1 MGRNFFAL
9 LVGIDDYPANVS
21 NLQGCVNDVNHLN
34 DYLKEHVALN
44 RCIET
49 LTNSEATREN
59 VIRLFRQHLGKAGE
73 NDVALFHYSGHGSR
87 ELTAPE
93 FGRYSSYR
101 KGETLVCYD
110 SRSSG
115 GHDLADKE
123 LAVLLWEV
131 AKKNPHLVV
140 SLDCCHSGS
149 GTRWEPD
156 DSNIAAVRE
165 IPGRFEDNREETPR
179 PLESYLEGFYKNMDS
194 IHIPQSRHVL
204 MAACDRHQRAYE
216 SKDHR
221 GFFSAALVEVLTK
234 SDPDISYA
242 DLFVRIRAAILKQV
256 DNQTPQFE
264 TFSHFMP
271 YTKFL
276 DGRPLEKRARYHVYF
291 EKGDWRMDSG
301 ALHGLATEA
310 EKVIEVALYPES
322 TGDRAA
328 DKTAGFAK
336 VSDLGAQK
344 STLRLDFETSR
355 EARYYAEIISL
366 PVPPLPVLLEGDD
379 QGKTLV
385 KNSLPQG
392 ANFVF
397 TDEPGIAKYAL
408 SVQKGRF
415 LLSQENTGLLIQGAE
430 GEPGVCCKY
439 MFSILE
445 RVIRW
450 ERSLVLQN
458 HKTALNPGEL
468 DFKFFQVLENGTE
481 RECQGDPIILDFVN
495 TGDGWKEI
503 RSRLRVRNR
512 APQKLYVTLVYFS
525 EKFGI
530 YILRNEPLLQGNDEI
545 TLWGEGEKAH
555 IKLPDGIDENVDTF
569 KLLVSTEP
577 VDDFLLMQPE
587 LELGKILSNQE
598 LMEMEEETQREKMR
612 KIAND
617 WFTKTLTVKTVR
629 QLNQPGDKGEMRQSR
644 SKCYIFGQAR
654 RPAPTRTCRGDS
666 LWSPGSMKFDFNAV
680 PGDKGGDDHGEN

>member
-1 MGRNFFAL
+1 MGRNLFAL
-9 LVGIDDYPANVS
+9 LVGIDNYPPNVS

-44 RCIET
+44 QCIET
-49 LTNSEATREN
+49 LTNSDATREN
-59 VIRLFRQHLGKAGE
+59 IIRLFRQHLGKAGE
-73 NDVALFHYSGHGSR
+73 NDVVLFHYSGHGSR
-87 ELTAPE
+87 ELTAPG
-93 FGRYSSYR
+93 FGRYSSFR

-110 SRSSG
+110 SRSRG
-115 GHDLADKE
+115 GYDLADKE

-149 GTRWEPD
+149 GTRREPGNL
-156 DSNIAAVRE
+156 NIAAVRE
-165 IPGRFEDNREETPR
+165 IPGRFEDNQEEPPR

-194 IHIPQSRHVL
+194 IRIPQSRHVL
-204 MAACDRHQRAYE
+204 MAACDRQQRAYE
-216 SKDHR
+216 TKDHR
-221 GFFSAALVEVLTK
+221 GFFSAALLEVLTK
-234 SDPDISYA
+234 SGPDISYA
-242 DLFVRIRAAILKQV
+242 DLFIRIRAAILKQV

-276 DGRPLEKRARYHVYF
+276 DGQPLEKRARYHVYF
-291 EKGDWRMDSG
+291 DKDGWRMDGG

-322 TGDRAA
+322 TRDPAA
-328 DKTAGFAK
+328 NKIAGFAQ
-336 VSDLGAQK
+336 VSDLGVQK
-344 STLRLDFETSR
+344 STLRLDFESSQA
-355 EARYYAEIISL
+355 EHYYAEIISL

-379 QGKTLV
+379 RSKTLV
-385 KNSLPQG
+385 KNSLPQR

-397 TDEPGIAKYAL
+397 TDEPGIAQYVL

-415 LLSQENTGLLIQGAE
+415 LLSRENTGLLIQGAE
-430 GEPGVCCKY
+430 GDPGICCKY

-445 RVIRW
+445 RIIRW

-458 HKTALNPGEL
+458 HKTALNPGEV

-503 RSRLRVRNR
+503 RFRLRVRNR

-530 YILRNEPLLQGNDEI
+530 YILRTEPLLQGSDDI
-545 TLWGEGEKAH
+545 TLWGDGEKDY
-555 IKLPDGIDENVDTF
+555 IQLPEGIDECVDTF

-587 LELGKILSNQE
+587 LELGKILASQDLVDIGE
-598 LMEMEEETQREKMR
+598 HVREEFR
-612 KIAND
+612 KITND

-629 QLNQPGDKGEMRQSR
+629 QLNQPGDKTGMCQNR
-644 SKCYIFGQAR
+644 SKCNILGQAR

-666 LWSPGSMKFDFNAV
+666 PWSPGSRKFDFDAAL
-680 PGDKGGDDHGEN
+680 GDK

>member
-9 LVGIDDYPANVS
+9 LVGIDNYPANVS

-34 DYLKEHVALN
+34 DYLKEHVALKQ
-44 RCIET
+44 CIES
-49 LTNSEATREN
+49 LTNSDATREN
-59 VIRLFRQHLGKAGE
+59 IIRLFRQHLGKAGE

-110 SRSSG
+110 SRSRG
-115 GHDLADKE
+115 GYDLADKE

-131 AKKNPHLVV
+131 AKKSPHLVV

-156 DSNIAAVRE
+156 NSNIAAVRE
-165 IPGRFEDNREETPR
+165 IPGRFEDNPEEPPR

-204 MAACDRHQRAYE
+204 MAACDRQQRAYE
-216 SKDHR
+216 TKDHR
-221 GFFSAALVEVLTK
+221 GFFSAALLEVLTK

-242 DLFVRIRAAILKQV
+242 DLFIRIRAAILKQV
-256 DNQTPQFE
+256 NSQTPQFE

-276 DGRPLEKRARYHVYF
+276 DGQPLERRARYQVYF
-291 EKGDWRMDSG
+291 EKDGWRMDCG

-310 EKVIEVALYPES
+310 EKVIEVALYAES
-322 TGDRAA
+322 TRNPAA
-328 DKTAGFAK
+328 NKISGYAK

-344 STLRLDFETSR
+344 STLHLDFDTSR
-355 EARYYAEIISL
+355 QDRYYAEIISL

-385 KNSLPQG
+385 KNSLPQR

-397 TDEPGIAKYAL
+397 TEEPGIAQYAL
-408 SVQKGRF
+408 SVQKDRF

-430 GEPGVCCKY
+430 GGQRLCCQY

-445 RVIRW
+445 QVIRW

-458 HKTALNPGEL
+458 HKTALNPAEV

-503 RSRLRVRNR
+503 RFRLRVRNR

-530 YILRNEPLLQGNDEI
+530 YILRNEPMLEGSDEI

-555 IKLPDGIDENVDTF
+555 FKLPEGIDTSVDTF

-587 LELGKILSNQE
+587 LELGKILSNQD
-598 LMEMEEETQREKMR
+598 LMEIGEPGREEFR
-612 KIAND
+612 KITND

-629 QLNQPGDKGEMRQSR
+629 QTN
-644 SKCYIFGQAR
+644 
-654 RPAPTRTCRGDS
+654 RPR
-666 LWSPGSMKFDFNAV
+666 
-680 PGDKGGDDHGEN
+680 DKGGDDHGEH